1 MLFFFGTHNV
11 TSIYRVCSLSN
22 MVFFAF
28 AIVLIL
34 LDHGLLAIA
43 IARFISA
50 IVYFIYANIE
60 INKYD
65 MLMHYKPELATKNK
79 NILKSLIPNTAKLGG
94 VTLGNFLVS
103 KTSILIVAAYL
114 PLTDSGS
121 YSLTLNIFSVIMSVS
136 LLFMTVKTPLLNTL
150 RQEKKYGQLFIQQKK
165 IRMLS
170 ILIGVLAF
178 LGFIMLGKPLLIII
192 GSSTQLPEY
201 KVMFAFLLLC
211 TLEINRLISMNFI
224 MTANQI
230 PFLKPALLTGVSCL
244 VMTVILFELGYSA
257 LLVPVLV
264 QLFAQSLFNNW
275 YWTIQEI
282 KEFKSLM
289 T

>member
-1 MLFFFGTHNV
+1 
-11 TSIYRVCSLSN
+11 
-22 MVFFAF
+22 
-28 AIVLIL
+28 
-34 LDHGLLAIA
+34 
-43 IARFISA
+43 
-50 IVYFIYANIE
+50 
-60 INKYD
+60 
-65 MLMHYKPELATKNK
+65 
-79 NILKSLIPNTAKLGG
+79 
-94 VTLGNFLVS
+94 
-103 KTSILIVAAYL
+103 
-114 PLTDSGS
+114 
-121 YSLTLNIFSVIMSVS
+121 
-136 LLFMTVKTPLLNTL
+136 
-150 RQEKKYGQLFIQQKK
+150 
-165 IRMLS
+165 
-170 ILIGVLAF
+170 
-178 LGFIMLGKPLLIII
+178 
-192 GSSTQLPEY
+192 
-201 KVMFAFLLLC
+201 MFAFLLLC